1 MDHLRY
7 LGVDRFGH
15 VEGALT
21 ETMSISAPIHNNAS
35 WLENYSNIAVVGLG
49 LTGNS
54 VVEHLLGVL
63 SIETKITIQDTRQN
77 TPYVETLSALIAEQN
92 RQVDW
97 QLGSLDEKKLCAS
110 DLIVASP
117 GVSLKTPALAAAI
130 DAGVEVIGDIDMLVR
145 SVDAP
150 IIAITGSN
158 GKSTV
163 TTLVAEICRHAGKH
177 VFMGGNIGVP
187 ALAMLSEPVKQFDV
201 AVLELSSF
209 QLETTQRLAASSAVI
224 LNVSADHMDRYDSLQ
239 HYVRAKMRVFSGV
252 SHAVLNRNDE
262 LLSGF
267 FPTAKNVVSF
277 GLGKPETDSEYGVAT
292 DRSGHEYLMK
302 GSRKLLS
309 IKDVSL
315 VGQHNVSNVLAALAL
330 LEPLALPMPKV
341 VAAIRNFSGLPH
353 RMQLVTEKNG
363 VRWVNDSK
371 ATNIGAAQAAIEGIQ
386 GELVLIAGGQGK
398 GADFSS
404 LLPTLQTSV
413 RAVILFGEDADLMQT
428 CWSEQIECH
437 RVIDLA
443 AAVEK
448 ADALT
453 RNETKKQTV
462 LLSPACASF
471 DLFRGFEDRG
481 EQFMQ
486 LVLQR
491 LEVS

>member
-1 MDHLRY
+1 
-7 LGVDRFGH
+7 
-15 VEGALT
+15 
-21 ETMSISAPIHNNAS
+21 MSISMPIHNNTS

-54 VVEHLLGVL
+54 VVEYLLGAAA
-63 SIETKITIQDTRQN
+63 SGTKISIQDTREN
-77 TPYVETLSALIAEQN
+77 TPYVDALSALIETQD
-92 RQVDW
+92 RQVEW
-97 QLGSLDEKKLCAS
+97 QLGDLDEQKLCTS
-110 DLIVASP
+110 DLIIASP

-145 SVDAP
+145 SVDVP

-163 TTLVAEICRHAGKH
+163 TTLVADICQHAGKR

-187 ALAMLSEPVKQFDV
+187 ALAMLADPVEQFDV

-224 LNVSADHMDRYDSLQ
+224 LNVSSDHMDRYDSLQ
-239 HYVRAKMRVFSGV
+239 HYVRAKMRVFLGV

-267 FPTAKNVVSF
+267 FPTAKNIVSF
-277 GLGKPETDSEYGVAT
+277 GLGKPENDAEYGIVA
-292 DRSGHEYLMK
+292 DRNGNEQLMK
-302 GSRKLLS
+302 GSRKLLP
-309 IKDVSL
+309 IKDIPL

-353 RMQLVTEKNG
+353 RMQLVAEKNG

-404 LLPTLQTSV
+404 LLPALQTGV
-413 RAVILFGEDADLMQT
+413 RAVVLFGEDADLMQA

-437 RVIDLA
+437 RVVDLA
-443 AAVEK
+443 AAVDK
-448 ADALT
+448 ADVLT
-453 RNETKKQTV
+453 RDETKKQTV

-471 DLFRGFEDRG
+471 DLFRSFEDRG
-481 EQFMQ
+481 ERFMQ
-486 LVLQR
+486 LVLQQ